1 MLKYTGQELSVSQF
15 HCKFLNFDANG
26 VQVEQKTLFAEVIGM
41 IKSLLASIMPE
52 EQVVEVLEQ
61 FNLSMALILIKT
73 DMLEK
78 RLKALKLIK
87 KVIERTKK
95 PEEKKFG
102 AAFTDFLRGKEK
114 AAEENAKSVDPK

>member
-1 MLKYTGQELSVSQF
+1 
-15 HCKFLNFDANG
+15 
-26 VQVEQKTLFAEVIGM
+26 M
-41 IKSLLASIMPE
+41 IKSLLESIMPE
-52 EQVVEVLEQ
+52 EQVVEILEQ

-114 AAEENAKSVDPK
+114 AAEENTKHVDPK